1 MRYARAVNRS
11 PLTGNQHS
19 EGEIDMTF
27 DRMSRRGFLGASAVM
42 GAAAGIVSA
51 WACAPAAR
59 SSAAP
64 GATTSGLPARR
75 DFVIRNAY
83 VMTMEPQLGDLPRGD
98 ILVRNGTI
106 AVVGRDLPAANAEV
120 IDARNM
126 IALPG
131 FVETHFHLWNSFLR
145 GVVGDGDMDYFPV
158 MTRIGSSITPE
169 IAYASVRLAIAEALD
184 SGITT
189 IHDWS
194 HNLSTPAHADAEIR
208 ALRESG
214 IRCRFSY
221 GYSRELQ
228 ERPEQM
234 TNFADIERVKKE
246 ISGDRLLTMGF
257 AARGPGSTTAAVY
270 RREIEM
276 ARERDLPI
284 TIHANRSIA
293 EVKKFSRIGMLEKDK
308 LLGPDILLIH
318 TYNATEQER
327 ETMAQTGTMVSA
339 APFTASRLAS
349 GLPYLGD
356 LIRRGVQC
364 SLSVD
369 TTTVGGNTDMFGIMR
384 LALQLN
390 HLRSMNVL
398 ELQPRRIVEL
408 ATLDGAR
415 SLGIS
420 DRTGSL
426 KPGKRAD
433 LILVRRDDLNTAPFY
448 DPALLL
454 VQSAQPYNVD
464 TVVVDGRILK
474 RNRRLTGIDV
484 GDVIRQA
491 TEAQQSVLQ
500 RAVGK

>member
-1 MRYARAVNRS
+1 
-11 PLTGNQHS
+11 
-19 EGEIDMTF
+19 MTP
-27 DRMSRRGFLGASAVM
+27 DKMSRRGFLGTTAALGTFGM
-42 GAAAGIVSA
+42 IGALG
-51 WACAPAAR
+51 CAPAAQTGMAR
-59 SSAAP
+59 DQTAA
-64 GATTSGLPARR
+64 GLPPRR

-83 VMTMEPQLGDLPRGD
+83 VMSIDPQIGDLPRGD

-106 AVVGRDLPAANAEV
+106 TVVGTDLPAPGAEV
-120 IDARNM
+120 IDGRNM

-131 FVETHFHLWNSFLR
+131 FVETHFHLWNCFLR
-145 GVVGDGDMDYFPV
+145 GVVGDGEMDYFPV
-158 MTRIGSSITPE
+158 MTRVGPHITPE
-169 IAYASVRLAIAEALD
+169 IAYHSVRLGIAEALD

-194 HNLSTPAHADAEIR
+194 HNLSTPAHADAEVR
-208 ALRESG
+208 ALRETG
-214 IRCRFSY
+214 VRARFSY

-228 ERPEQM
+228 AKRDQL
-234 TNFADIERVKKE
+234 TDFTDIARVKKE
-246 ISGDRLLTMGF
+246 LTGERLITMGF
-257 AARGPGSTTAAVY
+257 AARGPGSTTPEVY
-270 RREIEM
+270 RREIEL
-276 ARERDLPI
+276 ARERELPI

-293 EVKKFSRIGMLEKDK
+293 EVKKFSRIGMLQKDR
-308 LLGPDILLIH
+308 LLGPDMLLIH

-327 ETMAQTGTMVSA
+327 EMMAETGTMVSV

-398 ELQPRRIVEL
+398 EVQPRRIVEL
-408 ATLDGAR
+408 ATLDGAK
-415 SLGIS
+415 SLGIA
-420 DRTGSL
+420 DRTGSI

-433 LILVRRDDLNTAPFY
+433 LILIRRDDLNTAPFY
-448 DPALLL
+448 DPALLV

-474 RNRRLTGIDV
+474 RNRQLTALDASR
-484 GDVIRQA
+484 VIRGA
-491 TEAQQSVLQ
+491 TEAQQTVLA
-500 RAVGK
+500 RALSQSK